1 MFLADRDVVYIDSV
15 HKPAPLAIPVRAK
28 QQIIAAHHTLA
39 HLPRLAVKG
48 PILQAIASLPSHS
61 IIRILVLVPELH
73 RDPIIPKSE
82 QLLAQAIIVL
92 ALPLGCEKLDNGV
105 CAGEKE
111 GTVTPDTIRS
121 VGLRDPRGIPC
132 AWLVRVDVLRGSLR
146 HLHVT

>member
-1 MFLADRDVVYIDSV
+1 MFLTDRDIVYIDSIQ
-15 HKPAPLAIPVRAK
+15 KPAPLTIPVRAK
-28 QQIIAAHHTLA
+28 QQIIAAHHALA
-39 HLPRLAVKG
+39 HLPRLRIKG

-92 ALPLGCEKLDNGV
+92 TLPLGCEKLDNGV
-105 CAGEKE
+105 CAREKE

-121 VGLRDPRGIPC
+121 VGLRDSRGIPF
-132 AWLVRVDVLRGSLR
+132 AWLVRVVLRGSLR